1 MPRPSAKDRARAWIA
16 KSAPAA
22 IQGQHGDDATFSVAC
37 ALVIEFGLA
46 EGDAWE
52 LLCEYNRTKCSPAW
66 EERALE
72 GKLRSARNMAAK
84 KPGEVG
90 RLLGQDRGDYTGPK
104 QASARGGQAVAP
116 ARARPT
122 AAQPATPTPGTP
134 VRTDRTARTVP
145 FEVTRAGSGAKRA
158 CVHTL
163 RTLTSYSLRIE
174 EKEKSPYVRSGRGVS
189 DTYDPSEMSPKTGRS
204 CAEASEASAT
214 PKPAGDLQPSAEQAS
229 ETSGEE
235 FGSRQ
240 GGGIAAAAS
249 ALAEDGIKA
258 GHVVTW
264 IGATGN
270 IVRFGHDGRPRK
282 FGMIEE

>member
-1 MPRPSAKDRARAWIA
+1 MPRPSAKDRARAWVA

-37 ALVIEFGLA
+37 ALVIEFGLPD
-46 EGDAWE
+46 GDAWE

-66 EERALE
+66 DERALE

-104 QASARGGQAVAP
+104 QPSAPAVPAP
-116 ARARPT
+116 ARPA
-122 AAQPATPTPGTP
+122 AAQPPTPMPGMP
-134 VRTDRTARTVP
+134 GRTERTERTARTVP

-163 RTLTSYSLRIE
+163 RTLTSYSLRIRE
-174 EKEKSPYVRSGRGVS
+174 NGNSVYVRSGAGAS
-189 DTYDPSEMSPKTGRS
+189 DLPVTSAEPPKPKQS
-204 CAEASEASAT
+204 CAEASE
-214 PKPAGDLQPSAEQAS
+214 PSAPKHVAAEPQMGDGEAS
-229 ETSGEE
+229 GTSGGK
-235 FGSRQ
+235 FGGKQ
-240 GGGIAAAAS
+240 GGGIAAAAA
-249 ALAEDGIKA
+249 ALAEEGIKA

-264 IGATGN
+264 IGASGN
-270 IVRFGHDGRPRK
+270 IVRFGQDGRPRK
-282 FGMIEE
+282 FGMIKE

>member
-1 MPRPSAKDRARAWIA
+1 MPRPSAKDRARAWVA

-52 LLCEYNRTKCSPAW
+52 LLCEYNRTKCAPAW
-66 EERALE
+66 DERALE

-104 QASARGGQAVAP
+104 QPSAPSVPAP
-116 ARARPT
+116 ARPAT
-122 AAQPATPTPGTP
+122 AQPATPMPGMP
-134 VRTDRTARTVP
+134 GRTERTARTVP

-163 RTLTSYSLRIE
+163 RTLTSYSLRIRE
-174 EKEKSPYVRSGRGVS
+174 NGNSVYVRSGAGAS
-189 DTYDPSEMSPKTGRS
+189 DLPVTSAEPPKPKQS
-204 CAEASEASAT
+204 CAEASEPSGAKQAAPDPEPSG
-214 PKPAGDLQPSAEQAS
+214 AGAS
-229 ETSGEE
+229 EPSGRK
-235 FGSRQ
+235 FGGKQ
-240 GGGIAAAAS
+240 GGGLGAAVA

-264 IGATGN
+264 IGASGN
-270 IVRFGHDGRPRK
+270 IVRFDRSGRARK
-282 FGMIEE
+282 FGTIED

>member
-52 LLCEYNRTKCSPAW
+52 LLCEYNRTKCAPAW
-66 EERALE
+66 DERALE

-104 QASARGGQAVAP
+104 QPSAAAVPAP
-116 ARARPT
+116 ARPAT
-122 AAQPATPTPGTP
+122 AQPATPTPGIP
-134 VRTDRTARTVP
+134 VRTDRTARTTP

-214 PKPAGDLQPSAEQAS
+214 PKPARDLQPSAEQAS
-229 ETSGEE
+229 EASGEE
-235 FGSRQ
+235 FGGKQ
-240 GGGIAAAAS
+240 GGGIAAAAA
-249 ALAEDGIKA
+249 ALAEEGIKA

-264 IGATGN
+264 IGASGN
-270 IVRFGHDGRPRK
+270 IVRFGRDGRPRK

>member
-1 MPRPSAKDRARAWIA
+1 MPRPSAKDRARAWVA

-46 EGDAWE
+46 EGEAWE
-52 LLCEYNRTKCSPAW
+52 LLCEYNRTKCAPAW
-66 EERALE
+66 DEHALE

-104 QASARGGQAVAP
+104 LPSAAAVPAP
-116 ARARPT
+116 ARPAT
-122 AAQPATPTPGTP
+122 AQPATPTPGMS

-163 RTLTSYSLRIE
+163 RTLTSYSLRIRE
-174 EKEKSPYVRSGRGVS
+174 NGKSAYVRSGAGVS
-189 DTYDPSEMSPKTGRS
+189 DPSDPSEAPPKTERS

-214 PKPAGDLQPSAEQAS
+214 PKAGSEPQPSAEQAS
-229 ETSGEE
+229 EPSGKK
-235 FGSRQ
+235 FGGKQ
-240 GGGIAAAAS
+240 GGGIAAAAA
-249 ALAEDGIKA
+249 ALAEEGIKA

-264 IGATGN
+264 IGASGH
-270 IVRFGHDGRPRK
+270 IVRFGRDGRPRK

>member
-1 MPRPSAKDRARAWIA
+1 MPRPSAKDRARAWVA

-22 IQGQHGDDATFSVAC
+22 IQGQHGDDTTFSVAC

-52 LLCEYNRTKCSPAW
+52 LLCEYNRTKCAPAW
-66 EERALE
+66 DERALE

-104 QASARGGQAVAP
+104 QPSAPSVPAP
-116 ARARPT
+116 ARPAT
-122 AAQPATPTPGTP
+122 AQPATPMPGMP
-134 VRTDRTARTVP
+134 GRTERTARTVP

-163 RTLTSYSLRIE
+163 RTLTSYSLRIRE
-174 EKEKSPYVRSGRGVS
+174 NGNSVYVRSGAGAS
-189 DTYDPSEMSPKTGRS
+189 DLPVTSAELPEPKQS
-204 CAEASEASAT
+204 CAEASEASGR
-214 PKPAGDLQPSAEQAS
+214 K
-229 ETSGEE
+229 
-235 FGSRQ
+235 FGGKQ
-240 GGGIAAAAS
+240 GGGLGAAVA

-264 IGATGN
+264 IGASGN
-270 IVRFGHDGRPRK
+270 IVRFDRSGRARK
-282 FGMIEE
+282 FGTIED